1 MVSKIDYLEYM
12 KKLMT
17 YKFKIDRLHG
27 DMVTRSEEIKI
38 VLAKD
43 WFSAVKQLNIMV
55 CDKIQLVEKR

>member
-1 MVSKIDYLEYM
+1 
-12 KKLMT
+12 MT
-17 YKFKIDRLHG
+17 YKFKINRLHS

-43 WFSAVKQLNIMV
+43 WFSAVKQLDIMV